1 MANGHPPAAT
11 TLILSEIHD
20 QNDMEFSK
28 LRSLQALSRSLVAGV
43 VSAALLAFISWPDD
57 RPIGTDFARLAICI
71 LALLVLLGMLVEAGA
86 DRWHLTDIDDLIA
99 RLHQVG
105 DLSHADALLE
115 VALLITLNTDL
126 KANQRLVRSVKRR
139 AAVQTYATF
148 AGGLLLFAVLLGLIE
163 VT

>member
-1 MANGHPPAAT
+1 M
-11 TLILSEIHD
+11 TLILSEVRD
-20 QNDMEFSK
+20 QDDKEFSK

-57 RPIGTDFARLAICI
+57 KPIASDFARLALCI

-86 DRWHLTDIDDLIA
+86 GRWHLTDIDDLIA
-99 RLHQVG
+99 RFYQVG
-105 DLSHADALLE
+105 DLPHADALLE
-115 VALLITLNTDL
+115 VALLTTLNADL

-148 AGGLLLFAVLLGLIE
+148 AGGLLLFAVLLGLID